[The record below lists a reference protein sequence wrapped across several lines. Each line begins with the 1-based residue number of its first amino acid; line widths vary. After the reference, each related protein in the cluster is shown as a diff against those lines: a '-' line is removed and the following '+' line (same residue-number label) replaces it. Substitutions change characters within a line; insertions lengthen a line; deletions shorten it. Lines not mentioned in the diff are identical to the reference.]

1 MISSALDKKPRAKA
15 FFATAVR
22 RFNSK
27 YQRLIPLLTNSPT
40 VWPSDFTISVLNLP
54 GFPRLSLAGFR
65 RWRHV
70 TRPASMAHRGDHPL
84 DLIRRQIFAGPAR
97 FSLRPGAG
105 QFSIGDLP
113 QTRDQNSGDNWSG
126 FRGRA
131 VVVCFKAGIGPSKPL
146 PDVSKATILQ
156 IQCFSI
162 VWHTGWRCQCGTAG
176 QQQRHRYQSDNSHNF
191 T

>member
-1 MISSALDKKPRAKA
+1 MPAGRRRIHRKALVSFPMISSALDKKPRAKA

-84 DLIRRQIFAGPAR
+84 DLIRRQIFAGPAIPIQPAAR
-97 FSLRPGAG
+97 GPD

-113 QTRDQNSGDNWSG
+113 QTRGQNSGDNWSG
-126 FRGRA
+126 FRDRA
-131 VVVCFKAGIGPSKPL
+131 AVVCFKAGIGPSKPL
-146 PDVSKATILQ
+146 PDASKATILQ

-162 VWHTGWRCQCGTAG
+162 VWFTG
-176 QQQRHRYQSDNSHNF
+176 
-191 T
+191 

>member
-1 MISSALDKKPRAKA
+1 MPAGRRRIHRKALVSFPMISSALDKKPRAKA

-70 TRPASMAHRGDHPL
+70 TRPPAWRTAAI
-84 DLIRRQIFAGPAR
+84 IRSTSSGVRYSPGLPDSACGQGPVNFQSAICRKPGIRIQGTIGPA
-97 FSLRPGAG
+97 SE
-105 QFSIGDLP
+105 
-113 QTRDQNSGDNWSG
+113 
-126 FRGRA
+126 
-131 VVVCFKAGIGPSKPL
+131 IGPRLFASK
-146 PDVSKATILQ
+146 Q
-156 IQCFSI
+156 E
-162 VWHTGWRCQCGTAG
+162 
-176 QQQRHRYQSDNSHNF
+176 
-191 T
+191 